1 MDDLVLEYQKTKQ
14 ESLFRKILEAL
25 RPGLS
30 SWCKTEDEKQIARLA
45 VWQCALSW
53 RPGPVMFPLYVK
65 ISVQR
70 RLFADRRRT
79 VATVPYEEEA
89 VASGVESLVLAKQVF
104 EQLSEVERRVLARE
118 PRGLTRQ
125 GAALQERAVLLSL
138 RRWALDE
145 HGNRRRRT
153 FRSYRTQKTTT

>member
-14 ESLFRKILEAL
+14 ESLFRKILDAL

-30 SWCKTEDEKQIARLA
+30 VWCKTEDEKQIARLA

-53 RPGPVMFPLYVK
+53 KQGPVMFPLYVK

-79 VATVPYEEEA
+79 HKTVPYDDEA
-89 VASGVESLVLAKQVF
+89 VSSGVETLVLAKQIF
-104 EQLSEVERRVLARE
+104 EQLSDVERAILARE

-145 HGNRRRRT
+145 HGNRRRKT
-153 FRSYRTQKTTT
+153 FRSYRTR